1 MASRFT
7 ILGGPAV
14 HRLLTWEGAAM
25 RFVVIVLLL
34 CIWLYLAYSEY
45 QAGNM
50 MLAGLFL
57 LVGIALTTWRL
68 RRTS

>member
-1 MASRFT
+1 M
-7 ILGGPAV
+7 LGGPAD
-14 HRLLTWEGAAM
+14 HLLLTREEAAM
-25 RFVVIVLLL
+25 RLVIVVLLL
-34 CIWLYLAYSEY
+34 CVWLYLAYTEY

-68 RRTS
+68 RRASS

>member
-1 MASRFT
+1 M
-7 ILGGPAV
+7 
-14 HRLLTWEGAAM
+14 RL
-25 RFVVIVLLL
+25 VIVVLLL
-34 CIWLYLAYSEY
+34 GVWLYLAYSEY

-68 RRTS
+68 RRASS

>member
-1 MASRFT
+1 M
-7 ILGGPAV
+7 
-14 HRLLTWEGAAM
+14 RL
-25 RFVVIVLLL
+25 VIVVLLL

-68 RRTS
+68 RRASS